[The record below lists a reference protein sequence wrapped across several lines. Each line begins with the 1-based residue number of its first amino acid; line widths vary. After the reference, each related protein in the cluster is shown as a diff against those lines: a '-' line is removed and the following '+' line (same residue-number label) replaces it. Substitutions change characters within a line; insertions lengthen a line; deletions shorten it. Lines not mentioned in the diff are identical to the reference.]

1 MYIQQRYRTR
11 IGQNRGMCPGQ
22 FLKNGWKKQNAIYRD
37 SSTAQAEFKS
47 TNKSKIG
54 SLYME
59 IFEHKG
65 TVPNGQRSRVL
76 GLQSQNWPSKPAK
89 TLYKVYIFG
98 FCVKPAIQN
107 SLIYILSDEIQR
119 DETRTQSCQTLLEV
133 KSRSTLLVNFSETA
147 KQK

>member
-11 IGQNRGMCPGQ
+11 LGQNGGMCPGQ

-47 TNKSKIG
+47 TNRSKIG

-59 IFEHKG
+59 IFQHKG

-76 GLQSQNWPSKPAK
+76 GLQSQNWTSKPAK
-89 TLYKVYIFG
+89 TLYKVYIFRITIRR
-98 FCVKPAIQN
+98 AIQN
-107 SLIYILSDEIQR
+107 TNFVTWTHKIQR
-119 DETRTQSCQTLLEV
+119 FKTGAGWCRMVSIA
-133 KSRSTLLVNFSETA
+133 SGA
-147 KQK
+147 KTVGKCTGQFL